1 MHSHYYLGKTTIDDG
16 HWHNYEGMTSCDAN
30 TPNHIHYMDGKT
42 SLDCDHSHDYHNA
55 TGPAIYIGGK
65 HYHMY
70 CAITKVA
77 DGHVHK
83 YEDAT
88 DKYSDSFYKKC
99 PPCSEPCK
107 K

>member
-16 HWHNYEGMTSCDAN
+16 HWHNYEGMTSCD
-30 TPNHIHYMDGKT
+30 PSEPGHIHYMDGKT
-42 SLDCDHSHDYHNA
+42 SLNDGHVHDYHNP

-70 CAITKVA
+70 CAITSVA

-83 YEDAT
+83 YEDST
-88 DKYSDSFYKKC
+88 DMYNDEYFKKC
-99 PPCSEPCK
+99 PPCNAQCK
-107 K
+107 